1 MESKERAQKPTDAGR
16 PAVHSSLMTGWAGIP
31 DLPRQFLSR
40 PRLLEQLDGDQR
52 CSLTLV
58 SAPAGTGKT
67 TLVADWVTTR
77 GSDNTEWITFDRDE
91 PFWPGF
97 AGCLVR
103 LGVPVTGT
111 TLPVSDV
118 PLDTGVRHALAAA
131 VAAQDK
137 QLTIVVDGFEVESAA
152 VAADLDFLLRHTGR
166 RLRLV
171 LLTRADPVLPL
182 YRYRLDETLTE
193 VRMADLAFTDAEAR
207 ALLEHMGAGLSAEST
222 HVLNART
229 KGWVTGLRLA
239 GRMLSEREDPDS
251 AVEEVGGDTGSI
263 AEYLVGEVLAAHAPE
278 TRELL
283 MATSIPDTIQPG
295 LAEALAGRSAAR
307 TIALLVRVNVFIEK
321 VPGHA
326 DHYRY
331 HPFFRDLLRAELAYS
346 SPETMDRLQRRA
358 AEWFAEQGLLTPS
371 VRHFVSAGAWEEA
384 VAQVVDSAAVGQL
397 VLGDGGDPLVRMLK
411 QVPADLEEPAAAVV
425 RAALALTSGDTS
437 TFGEEIDRAR
447 RAQPDGSPHE
457 KAIDLAVAVLVAL
470 RARFSDD
477 PREAEVLARAAQEAL
492 GDAANRSK
500 VQAHPELTALVL
512 AAKGIAAA
520 RQGHLELAEEAFQ
533 AGAGAAVEAGAD
545 PLLVECLGYL
555 AILACCSGD
564 LDRATSLASRGL
576 RVAADAGIPV
586 ADRSAAAQAS
596 LAYVD
601 MERFDL
607 RAATEHVRSAERSD
621 FILGDP
627 VPRTF
632 LRIATSRLQVAQGDR
647 AGALAAVSQAAS
659 GVVDQ
664 QSWLAERLR
673 LELAHL
679 EVTLDHPESALLEI
693 ESLAEGGMAAEAALV
708 AAEAKLKMG
717 DDAGAIELLAVACG
731 DQSPVAVRTLAW
743 LVECGRQIRAGAPGR
758 ARDALGNALRI
769 AAPTRLRRPFH
780 EAPAPV
786 RHLLVGDPKLVADH
800 GWLFEVG
807 GRSMPRVP
815 RRAPAAVEHR
825 VAPVESLTPKELEVL
840 GHLAEMLTTEEIAAS
855 MYISVNT
862 VRTHVRNILR
872 KLGVS
877 RRNAAVRVAR
887 ELELIPT

>member
-1 MESKERAQKPTDAGR
+1 MESKERARKPKA
-16 PAVHSSLMTGWAGIP
+16 AVRRVTPSSLLTGWAGIP
-31 DLPRQFLSR
+31 QLPRQFLPR
-40 PRLLEQLDGDQR
+40 PRLLDQLDGDER
-52 CSLTLV
+52 CTLTLV

-77 GSDNTEWITFDRDE
+77 GSDNIEWITFDRDE

-103 LGVPVTGT
+103 LGVPVTAKTMPAGD
-111 TLPVSDV
+111 VS
-118 PLDTGVRHALAAA
+118 LDPAVRHALASA

-137 QLTIVVDGFEVESAA
+137 HLTIVIDGYEVESAA
-152 VAADLDFLLRHTGR
+152 VASDLDFLLRHTGH

-182 YRYRLDETLTE
+182 YRYRLDETMTE
-193 VRMADLAFTDAEAR
+193 VRMADLAFTDEEAL
-207 ALLEHMGAGLSAEST
+207 ALLETMGVGLTTESIRI
-222 HVLNART
+222 LNART

-239 GRMLSEREDPDS
+239 GRMLAESEDPDG
-251 AVEEVGGDTGSI
+251 AVDEVGGDTGSI
-263 AEYLVGEVLAAHAPE
+263 AEYLLGEVLAVHPPE
-278 TRELL
+278 IRELL

-331 HPFFRDLLRAELAYS
+331 HPFFRDLLRAELAYT
-346 SPETMDRLQRRA
+346 SPETMTRLQRRA

-371 VRHFVSAGAWEEA
+371 VRHFVSAGAWDEA
-384 VAQVVDSAAVGQL
+384 VAHVVDSAAVGQL

-411 QVPADLEEPAAAVV
+411 DVPADLEEPAAAVV
-425 RAALALTSGDTS
+425 RAALALTEGDTS
-437 TFGEEIDRAR
+437 AFGEELDRAR
-447 RAQPDGSPHE
+447 RPHAE
-457 KAIDLAVAVLVAL
+457 GDPHAKAIDLAVAVLGAL
-470 RARFSDD
+470 RARFSED
-477 PREAEVLARAAQEAL
+477 PREAEILARAAEEAL
-492 GDAANRSK
+492 GEAANRSK
-500 VQAHPELTALVL
+500 VRAHPELVALVL

-520 RQGHLELAEEAFQ
+520 RQGDLEGAEEAFH
-533 AGAGAAVEAGAD
+533 AGAGASVEASAD

-564 LDRATSLASRGL
+564 LERATTLASRAL
-576 RVAADAGIPV
+576 RAAADAGIPV
-586 ADRSAAAQAS
+586 ADRSAAAQAA

-621 FILGDP
+621 FIAGDP

-632 LRIATSRLQVAQGDR
+632 LQIARSRLQVAQGDR
-647 AGALAAVSQAAS
+647 AGAIADVSQAAAGFEDHS
-659 GVVDQ
+659 
-664 QSWLAERLR
+664 SWLAERLS
-673 LELAHL
+673 LELGHL
-679 EVTLDHPESALLEI
+679 EVNGEHPERALT
-693 ESLAEGGMAAEAALV
+693 AMEGLSGGGTAAEAALV
-708 AAEAKLKMG
+708 AAQAKLKLG
-717 DDAGAIELLAVACG
+717 DEAAAIELLSLAGG
-731 DQSPVAVRTLAW
+731 DQAPVAVRALAW
-743 LVECGRQIRAGAPGR
+743 LVECGRQIRAGSPGR
-758 ARDALGNALRI
+758 ARNAMGNALRL

-786 RHLLVGDPKLVADH
+786 RHLLVGDPKLVAEH
-800 GWLFEVG
+800 GWLFDVG
-807 GRSMPRVP
+807 SKSIPRAP
-815 RRAPAAVEHR
+815 RRAPAAVEPR
-825 VAPVESLTPKELEVL
+825 TAPVESLTPKELEVL
-840 GHLAEMLTTEEIAAS
+840 GYLAEMLTTEEIAAS

-877 RRNAAVRVAR
+877 RRNAAVRAAR
-887 ELELIPT
+887 ELELIPG

>member
-1 MESKERAQKPTDAGR
+1 
-16 PAVHSSLMTGWAGIP
+16 MTGWAGIP
-31 DLPRQFLSR
+31 DPPRQFLSR
-40 PRLLEQLDGDQR
+40 PRLFEQLDRDQR
-52 CSLTLV
+52 CSLALV

-97 AGCLVR
+97 VGCLGR
-103 LGVPVTGT
+103 LGVPVPAT
-111 TLPVSDV
+111 TMPAGDV
-118 PLDTGVRHALAAA
+118 PLDPAVRHALASA
-131 VAAQDK
+131 VAAQE
-137 QLTIVVDGFEVESAA
+137 QHVTIVVDGYEVESAA
-152 VAADLDFLLRHTGR
+152 VAADLDFLLRHTGH

-182 YRYRLDETLTE
+182 YRYRLDETMTE
-193 VRMADLAFTDAEAR
+193 VRMADLAFTDEEAQ
-207 ALLEHMGAGLSAEST
+207 ALLGQMGVGLSARST

-239 GRMLSEREDPDS
+239 GRMLAEREDPDS
-251 AVEEVGGDTGSI
+251 AVEDVGGASGSI
-263 AEYLVGEVLAAHAPE
+263 AEYLLGEVLAVHPE
-278 TRELL
+278 EIRELL

-371 VRHFVSAGAWEEA
+371 VRHFVSAGAWKEA

-397 VLGDGGDPLVRMLK
+397 VLGDGRDPLVRMLK
-411 QVPADLEEPAAAVV
+411 DVPADLDEPSAAVV
-425 RAALALTSGDTS
+425 RAALALTHGDEA

-447 RAQPDGSPHE
+447 SHRPGASPHD

-470 RARFSDD
+470 RARFSED
-477 PREAEVLARAAQEAL
+477 PREAEVLALAAEEVL

-500 VQAHPELTALVL
+500 VQAHPELAALVF
-512 AAKGIAAA
+512 AAKGIAAT
-520 RQGHLELAEEAFQ
+520 RQGDLERAGEVFH
-533 AGAGAAVEAGAD
+533 AGAGAAVEASAD

-564 LDRATSLASRGL
+564 LERASSLASHAL

-586 ADRSAAAQAS
+586 ADRSAAAQVA

-632 LRIATSRLQVAQGDR
+632 LHVARSRLQVAQGDR

-659 GVVDQ
+659 GFVDQ
-664 QSWLAERLR
+664 RNWLAERLR

-679 EVTLDHPESALLEI
+679 EIGLEHPESALLEI
-693 ESLAEGGMAAEAALV
+693 ESLAEGRMAAEAALV
-708 AAEAKLKMG
+708 AAQAKLKVG
-717 DDAGAIELLAVACG
+717 DEAGAIELLAVACG

-769 AAPTRLRRPFH
+769 SAPIQLRRPFH

-786 RHLLVGDPKLVADH
+786 RHLLVADPKLVADH
-800 GWLFEVG
+800 EWLFEVG
-807 GRSMPRVP
+807 GRTMPRVP
-815 RRAPAAVEHR
+815 RRAAAAVEPR
-825 VAPVESLTPKELEVL
+825 SAPVESLTPKELEVL

-877 RRNAAVRVAR
+877 RRNAAVRAAR

>member
-1 MESKERAQKPTDAGR
+1 MESKERARKPKAAVR
-16 PAVHSSLMTGWAGIP
+16 PSAISSLMTGWAGIP

-40 PRLLEQLDGDQR
+40 PRLLERLDGDRQ
-52 CSLTLV
+52 CSLALV

-67 TLVADWVTTR
+67 TLVADWVTAR

-97 AGCLVR
+97 TGCLVR
-103 LGVPVTGT
+103 LGVPVTAT
-111 TLPVSDV
+111 SLPTGDV
-118 PLDTGVRHALAAA
+118 PLDPTVRHALASA
-131 VAAQDK
+131 VASQDK
-137 QLTIVVDGFEVESAA
+137 RLTVVVDGYEVDSAD

-182 YRYRLDETLTE
+182 YRYRLDETMTE
-193 VRMADLAFTDAEAR
+193 VRMADLAFTDAEAKG
-207 ALLEHMGAGLSAEST
+207 LLEQMGVGLTSEST
-222 HVLNART
+222 AILNART

-239 GRMLSEREDPDS
+239 GRMLAERGDPDS

-263 AEYLVGEVLAAHAPE
+263 AEYLLGEVLAVHPPE
-278 TRELL
+278 IRELL

-331 HPFFRDLLRAELAYS
+331 HPFFRDLLRAELAYT

-371 VRHFVSAGAWEEA
+371 VRHFVSVGAWEEA
-384 VAQVVDSAAVGQL
+384 VAQVVDNAAVGQL
-397 VLGDGGDPLVRMLK
+397 VLGDGGDPLVRLLK
-411 QVPADLEEPAAAVV
+411 DLPPDLEDPAAAVV
-425 RAALALTSGDTS
+425 RAALALTTGDAS

-447 RAQPDGSPHE
+447 RTQRGRGSHG
-457 KAIDLAVAVLVAL
+457 KAIDLAVAVLGAL
-470 RARFSDD
+470 RARFSED
-477 PREAEVLARAAQEAL
+477 PREAEVLAQAAEEAL

-500 VQAHPELTALVL
+500 VQAHPELAALVL
-512 AAKGIAAA
+512 AARGIAAT
-520 RQGHLELAEEAFQ
+520 RQGDLERAEEAFH

-555 AILACCSGD
+555 AILACTSGD
-564 LDRATSLASRGL
+564 LDRASSLASRAL
-576 RVAADAGIPV
+576 RVAGDAGIPV
-586 ADRSAAAQAS
+586 ADRSAAAQVA

-601 MERFDL
+601 MEHFDL

-632 LRIATSRLQVAQGDR
+632 LQIAKSRLQVAQGDR
-647 AGALAAVSQAAS
+647 AGAIAVVSQAAA
-659 GVVDQ
+659 GFEDQ
-664 QSWLAERLR
+664 TSWLAERLR
-673 LELAHL
+673 LELGHM
-679 EVTLDHPESALLEI
+679 EVNGEHPERALTAI
-693 ESLAEGGMAAEAALV
+693 EGLADDGTAAAAALV
-708 AAEAKLKMG
+708 AAQAKLKRG
-717 DDAGAIELLAVACG
+717 DEAAAIELLSLACG
-731 DQSPVAVRTLAW
+731 DQAPVAVRTLAW
-743 LVECGRQIRAGAPGR
+743 LVECGRQIRAGSAGR
-758 ARDALGNALRI
+758 ARDALGNALRL

-786 RHLLVGDPKLVADH
+786 RHLLVADPKLVADH

-807 GRSMPRVP
+807 GRSMPRTLRP
-815 RRAPAAVEHR
+815 TPSAVEPR
-825 VAPVESLTPKELEVL
+825 TAPVESLTPKELEVL

-877 RRNAAVRVAR
+877 RRNAAVRAAR
-887 ELELIPT
+887 ELELIPG